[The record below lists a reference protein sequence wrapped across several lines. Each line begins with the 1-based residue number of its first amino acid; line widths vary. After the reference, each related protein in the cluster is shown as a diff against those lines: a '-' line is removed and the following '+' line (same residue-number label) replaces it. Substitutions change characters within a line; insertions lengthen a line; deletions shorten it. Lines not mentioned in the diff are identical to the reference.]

1 MTGLSLQLVT
11 PPVAEPVTLAQAKQQ
26 CRVDFTDDD
35 ALFAVYITAARQ
47 YCERYTH
54 RAFFNQPWRRTL
66 DFVPLSWGEET
77 LNPAARSDYPFFFWD
92 RLTIDIPRASLVSV
106 TSITYVDGTGETQTL
121 ASTAYNVDTTSTPGR
136 IAPSWGNIWPET
148 PNFVPGNVKITFVA
162 GSFGD
167 GVEVNN
173 CPQTVVMAILLLV
186 SHWYEH
192 REEVSELSLK
202 NIPLGVNALL
212 DTERIRMFSYR

>member
-11 PPVAEPVTLAQAKQQ
+11 PPVAEPVTLAQAKSQ
-26 CRVDFTDDD
+26 CRVDFSDDD

-54 RAFFNQPWRRTL
+54 RAFFNQTWMRTL
-66 DFVPLSWGEET
+66 DFFPLSWGEET

-121 ASTAYNVDTTSTPGR
+121 PSTAYNVDITSIPGR

-148 PNFVPGNVKITFVA
+148 PNYVPGNVKITFVA

-192 REEVSELSLK
+192 REDVSELNLK
-202 NIPLGVNALL
+202 NMPLGVNALL

>member
-1 MTGLSLQLVT
+1 M
-11 PPVAEPVTLAQAKQQ
+11 
-26 CRVDFTDDD
+26 
-35 ALFAVYITAARQ
+35 
-47 YCERYTH
+47 
-54 RAFFNQPWRRTL
+54 
-66 DFVPLSWGEET
+66 
-77 LNPAARSDYPFFFWD
+77 
-92 RLTIDIPRASLVSV
+92 PRASLVSV

>member
-26 CRVDFTDDD
+26 CRVDFT
-35 ALFAVYITAARQ
+35 
-47 YCERYTH
+47 
-54 RAFFNQPWRRTL
+54 L
-66 DFVPLSWGEET
+66 DFFPLSWGEET

-106 TSITYVDGTGETQTL
+106 TSITYVDGTGTTQTL
-121 ASTAYNVDTTSTPGR
+121 DPSAYNVDTTSTPGR

-148 PNFVPGNVKITFVA
+148 PNFIPGSVKITFVA